1 MSWGTESLFRSV
13 GLFFRLAVT
22 QRCIFCGFWGEEK
35 KKKGKKN
42 SNQFFRCPHH
52 TKYINVPVSVVLIV
66 VRKTQPQE

>member
-35 KKKGKKN
+35 KKKGKRIQT
-42 SNQFFRCPHH
+42 SFSGAH
-52 TKYINVPVSVVLIV
+52 I
-66 VRKTQPQE
+66 TQNTSMCLYQLS